1 MVMKQESLKGDLR
14 KNLKI
19 SAGLTAISKNLD
31 LLNPLDLST
40 MMGNGQTGKLVF
52 QVNKSILSLLVYRSG
67 LAQGG

>member
-19 SAGLTAISKNLD
+19 SASLTAISKKLG
-31 LLNPLDLST
+31 LLNLLDLSAR
-40 MMGNGQTGKLVF
+40 MGNGQTGKLVF
-52 QVNKSILSLLVYRSG
+52 QVNKSIMSLLVSRSG

>member
-19 SAGLTAISKNLD
+19 SASHTAISKKLD
-31 LLNPLDLST
+31 LLNPLDLSAR
-40 MMGNGQTGKLVF
+40 MGNGQTGKLVF
-52 QVNKSILSLLVYRSG
+52 QVNKSILSLFLYRNG

>member
-19 SAGLTAISKNLD
+19 SAGLTAISKKLD

-52 QVNKSILSLLVYRSG
+52 QVSKSILSLLVYRSG

>member
-19 SAGLTAISKNLD
+19 SASLTAISKKLG
-31 LLNPLDLST
+31 LLNLLDLSAR
-40 MMGNGQTGKLVF
+40 MGNGQTGKLVF
-52 QVNKSILSLLVYRSG
+52 QVNKSIMSPLVDRSG